1 MGSTY
6 LRKSSGTEFRWKK
19 REAVLAGH
27 VDRARLKWHQP
38 HFSSDLPLFSCACS
52 SPVPL
57 ARLLSPALS
66 SSLNIPSKVLFLHRE
81 SCSCRQFLPIFQVTW
96 AESVPWT
103 HPEGSHPAL
112 GVAAPSDSQEGPG
125 QGNPLAPVDFMEFT
139 SHSCC
144 GPPCSFCKH
153 FCYHRPQ
160 QTIE

>member
-6 LRKSSGTEFRWKK
+6 LRKSSGTEFRWKTG
-19 REAVLAGH
+19 EAVLAGH
-27 VDRARLKWHQP
+27 VDRAGLKWHQP

-57 ARLLSPALS
+57 AHLLSPALS
-66 SSLNIPSKVLFLHRE
+66 SSLNIPSKVLFPHKE